1 MDQNI
6 LNFLPE
12 REQSEVYKLLSPHV
26 LMTEPVAADFLNG
39 KLFAHLLIKEICH
52 RQAAPRGS
60 SQLFSSPVCHC
71 CFASVNILKF
81 DAVHWLMFLLAALA
95 RFGQCVLYCLLWLT
109 GQRETALIRYFS
121 QSGSKPVKGVWGL
134 GGKNEGRRN
143 PKGFWQSLVL

>member
-12 REQSEVYKLLSPHV
+12 REQSEVYKLLSPRV

-52 RQAAPRGS
+52 RQTAPRGS

-109 GQRETALIRYFS
+109 GQRESALITYFS

-143 PKGFWQSLVL
+143 PKGFWQSLVF

>member
-12 REQSEVYKLLSPHV
+12 REQSEVYKLLSPRV

-52 RQAAPRGS
+52 RQTAPRGS

-121 QSGSKPVKGVWGL
+121 QSWSKPVKGVWGL
-134 GGKNEGRRN
+134 GGKNEDRRN
-143 PKGFWQSLVL
+143 PKGFWQSLVF